1 MSNEEVNV
9 LELISVIGFDGMYIQ
24 EYKLKGPVQKR
35 GGYSFGR
42 DFVLHC
48 LMHKFIYFFF
58 LHTEVSFS
66 YYVRFLL
73 VQLPGI
79 PLCIG

>member
-1 MSNEEVNV
+1 MSNEEVNE

-48 LMHKFIYFFF
+48 LMHKLSPDI
-58 LHTEVSFS
+58 LAE
-66 YYVRFLL
+66 
-73 VQLPGI
+73 Q
-79 PLCIG
+79 PLECL